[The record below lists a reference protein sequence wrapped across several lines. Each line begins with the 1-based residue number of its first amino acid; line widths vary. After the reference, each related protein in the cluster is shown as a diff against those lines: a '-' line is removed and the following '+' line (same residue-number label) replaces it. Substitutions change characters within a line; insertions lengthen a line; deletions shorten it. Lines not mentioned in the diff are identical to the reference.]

1 MKVKR
6 ETQDLRTGS
15 EAVACGNPVK
25 EEDPMIGNGKA
36 VSVVALF
43 LILLNTVLVSTGVC
57 AATTL
62 TDNVRISS
70 DVLGYDLQYRVHL
83 PNGVEVLE
91 NLPVLFVTDGQSYI
105 KNGKLHRQLNKL
117 MKAGRIDPVVTV
129 FIDARDP
136 DDLKNNRRNSQFM
149 CNRKYLEF
157 FRRELIPEI
166 ERQFPVGIEAA
177 SRTILGVSFGGLNA
191 ACFGLMGSDLFSGVA
206 MHSPATHPVASLMP
220 GYEKVD
226 KLPLKIFL
234 STGSPYDNSARN
246 RKFRSIL
253 KDKGYELKY
262 IEVEAG
268 HDWDNWRPLMDDVLL
283 YFYGV

>member
-25 EEDPMIGNGKA
+25 EEDPMIGNGKD

-57 AATTL
+57 AATVL

-83 PNGVEVLE
+83 PDGVEVLE

-234 STGSPYDNSARN
+234 STGSPYDNSASN